1 MFKIAY
7 SATIG
12 QMNIHF
18 KIAANSLAQLL
29 SRVISAAAVLVL
41 TFLITKNLS
50 RDVWGDFV
58 TITSYLGLFVLITDF
73 GINGAV
79 LKKLIQNEENEEIIY
94 KNLFGLRIVLALLS
108 IFISIAVLSFLPYS
122 PAIKMGIIFGTIY
135 FVSQSIVNTTSA
147 IFQLR
152 MRYDLFAISDIL
164 GSLALVFLAFLAIKL
179 GFGLFGVVLVYIL
192 GSIVKALVSMF
203 FVESV
208 FNLRGFSFDISV
220 WKSILISSLPLGLML
235 IFSQINANID
245 KQIIALTPASV
256 VGAASASIAIGI
268 YGLAYKIFDFSI
280 AFPTQVADSAY
291 PVILQNQ
298 KENNQVLERNSR
310 NLSLILFGLGVLIT
324 IVGWFLASLIPTI
337 FGNYSESILTLRIL
351 LLGLPF
357 FYVTAFFVRLVI
369 TLGKENTLPF
379 IYGFAALTNVVFNL
393 IYIPKFGYN
402 AAAWVTN
409 LTEVLIFA
417 LLFIVISTKLNLLK
431 TNENTEK

>member
-1 MFKIAY
+1 
-7 SATIG
+7 
-12 QMNIHF
+12 MNIHF